1 MTTPSRLTLSP
12 LLLAI
17 PALLIGCSPEA
28 PAPGESIVPVH
39 AMTVDSKAHAGRANW
54 SGDVRARFETPMAFR
69 VGGKIIERPAQVGQ
83 LVKRGQMLAR
93 LDPEDLNLQKQAIS
107 AQIAA
112 AETDLAQQ
120 TDDLARYRSLLDRGF
135 ISQAEYDRRQ
145 NATRIA
151 KARVNELRSH
161 FDTSRNQSAYAVLS
175 ADEDGVVTAVDAER
189 GQVVAAGQ
197 PVVRVAQLR
206 DKDVVITVPENKV
219 TELRQA
225 QGGLRVVLWSRPN
238 RLFRGELR
246 ELSPVAD
253 PGTRTYTAKIAILDG
268 DDDVRLGMT
277 ARVEADTAA
286 AEGIMLPLAALYR
299 KERQTAVWI
308 IDPATQSVRL
318 AAIKT
323 GALQGDQ
330 ITVAEGLKDGDRVV
344 TAGVHKLHD
353 GQKVRV
359 VEAGS

>member
-120 TDDLARYRSLLDRGF
+120 TDDLAR
-135 ISQAEYDRRQ
+135 
-145 NATRIA
+145 
-151 KARVNELRSH
+151 
-161 FDTSRNQSAYAVLS
+161 
-175 ADEDGVVTAVDAER
+175 
-189 GQVVAAGQ
+189 
-197 PVVRVAQLR
+197 
-206 DKDVVITVPENKV
+206 
-219 TELRQA
+219 
-225 QGGLRVVLWSRPN
+225 
-238 RLFRGELR
+238 
-246 ELSPVAD
+246 
-253 PGTRTYTAKIAILDG
+253 
-268 DDDVRLGMT
+268 
-277 ARVEADTAA
+277 
-286 AEGIMLPLAALYR
+286 
-299 KERQTAVWI
+299 
-308 IDPATQSVRL
+308 
-318 AAIKT
+318 
-323 GALQGDQ
+323 
-330 ITVAEGLKDGDRVV
+330 
-344 TAGVHKLHD
+344 
-353 GQKVRV
+353 
-359 VEAGS
+359 